1 MQFCMDNS
9 GKTAISWHASGR
21 MSSTVITGLDQGPI
35 LFHSDCCLA
44 RTAML
49 DSNILMQQESSFL
62 NCKQNSRHLKLSQN
76 CCLFFPQSLEAMQET
91 DLVWHQQAICHRQ
104 FVKLLMSWQNQ
115 VNDMCPQS
123 WWQFWHQDHFP
134 WSIPLEMT
142 SWNFLLVTAWAQQC
156 NFLKTH
162 EVACHTKTQEH
173 MCLPHSVAL
182 QHAGSM
188 ASPTKIWAHQLCEN
202 EQRSDAVPLRAINIH
217 VVQFIHSSDCFP
229 LICAASNMH
238 RTDLID
244 RWVLQSQLLVSQS
257 PRKSSL
263 SSCACWWARKKWKF
277 TCRTP
282 LFIIKKFQAQLSFD
296 DALPVLMWVRLPSAM
311 DAAQA
316 ASKPSGLIKLQ
327 SVSKLPCACDREDKT
342 ISFSFCWSLSSG
354 RFISTL
360 STPCLLVDVAPHPPP
375 VRKSVCP
382 FPDCF
387 LLQRRGRGNWLVSLV
402 KVRSMHLSQCRNAE
416 HDCCAVLQI
425 LHVVHPTHS
434 LRHLLRMHIGH
445 ISESCVLRETWA
457 SFCISPTLDG
467 QIWLNA
473 GRLCCMVEPSSKS

>member
-76 CCLFFPQSLEAMQET
+76 CCLFFPQYLEAMQET
-91 DLVWHQQAICHRQ
+91 DLVWHQQEICHRQ

-162 EVACHTKTQEH
+162 EVACQTKTQEH
-173 MCLPHSVAL
+173 LCLPHSVAL

-263 SSCACWWARKKWKF
+263 SSCACRWARKKWKF

-282 LFIIKKFQAQLSFD
+282 LFIIKKSRPNFLLMMHCLFWCEF
-296 DALPVLMWVRLPSAM
+296 LCHLRWMLHKLHRNPVVSSNFNLCQSCLVHAM
-311 DAAQA
+311 EKT
-316 ASKPSGLIKLQ
+316 KPSH
-327 SVSKLPCACDREDKT
+327 SVFVGHCHLAD
-342 ISFSFCWSLSSG
+342 SSV
-354 RFISTL
+354 STL
-360 STPCLLVDVAPHPPP
+360 STPQANQH
-375 VRKSVCP
+375 
-382 FPDCF
+382 
-387 LLQRRGRGNWLVSLV
+387 
-402 KVRSMHLSQCRNAE
+402 
-416 HDCCAVLQI
+416 
-425 LHVVHPTHS
+425 HVV
-434 LRHLLRMHIGH
+434 
-445 ISESCVLRETWA
+445 
-457 SFCISPTLDG
+457 
-467 QIWLNA
+467 
-473 GRLCCMVEPSSKS
+473 